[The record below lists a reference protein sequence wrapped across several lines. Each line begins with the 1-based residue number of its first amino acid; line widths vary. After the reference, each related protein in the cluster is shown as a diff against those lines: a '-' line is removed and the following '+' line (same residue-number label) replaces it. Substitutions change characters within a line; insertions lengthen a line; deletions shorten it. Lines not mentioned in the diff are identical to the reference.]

1 MKTTGQTQSEGK
13 AGIAASVEK
22 HLRAYFAAHEEE
34 LPAAGLYGRVIQEV
48 EAPLL
53 RLVMQAC
60 NGNQLRAADV
70 LGLNRNTLRKKL
82 RDHGLIEV
90 RTVPVRRGRRG
101 R

>member
-1 MKTTGQTQSEGK
+1 MKTAGHTHSEGK
-13 AGIAASVEK
+13 GGIAASVEK

-53 RLVMQAC
+53 SLVMKAC

-90 RTVPVRRGRRG
+90 RAVPTRRGRKG